1 MQELD
6 VLSCIE
12 TIKVWLM
19 IQRLY
24 GRGNILYYCS
34 DCDEEPMIDEE
45 RLRMFASSHWEQE
58 QESSSD

>member
-1 MQELD
+1 MLELD

-19 IQRLY
+19 IQRFC

-34 DCDEEPMIDEE
+34 DCYEEPMIDEE